1 MPLDPGQS
9 LAGTTSAF
17 ICGYKDLM
25 LTLIVILKAL
35 AEIAG
40 LALLGQGVL
49 YLLAGVGREQNVF
62 YRTIKIITSPVVRV
76 TRFITPRFVADM
88 HVPFVAFFLVAG
100 LWLAF
105 TLVKVKLVLE
115 TMNQG

>member
-1 MPLDPGQS
+1 
-9 LAGTTSAF
+9 
-17 ICGYKDLM
+17 M
-25 LTLIVILKAL
+25 LTFIVILKAL

-49 YLLAGVGREQNVF
+49 YLLAGARREQNTF
-62 YRTIKIITSPVVRV
+62 YRVIKVVTSPVARL
-76 TRFITPRFVADM
+76 TRCITPRFVADA

-105 TLVKVKLVLE
+105 TIEKVAQCREQPQHPVCE
-115 TMNQG
+115 TPRRPPPAS

>member
-1 MPLDPGQS
+1 
-9 LAGTTSAF
+9 
-17 ICGYKDLM
+17 M

-35 AEIAG
+35 AEVAG

-49 YLLAGVGREQNVF
+49 YVLTGANREQNFF
-62 YRTIKIITSPVVRV
+62 YRTIKIVTSPVTRV
-76 TRFITPRFVADM
+76 TRLITPRFVADA

-105 TLVKVKLVLE
+105 TVEKFAQCSSQPGHSACQVLQRSQ
-115 TMNQG
+115 NAPPGSR